1 MLTCF
6 HVVAFK
12 QDFRKVL
19 YRRTSLGLGKKC
31 QSSNLGK
38 WMMECMC
45 ASFPE
50 AGECQTFPGDQSNV
64 TFSRANIVFI
74 LLRISVLL

>member
-6 HVVAFK
+6 NVVAFK

-19 YRRTSLGLGKKC
+19 CRRISLGLGKKC

-38 WMMECMC
+38 WMMECTC
-45 ASFPE
+45 ASFPK
-50 AGECQTFPGDQSNV
+50 GEYQTSLDDQSNV
-64 TFSRANIVFI
+64 TFSRANTVYI